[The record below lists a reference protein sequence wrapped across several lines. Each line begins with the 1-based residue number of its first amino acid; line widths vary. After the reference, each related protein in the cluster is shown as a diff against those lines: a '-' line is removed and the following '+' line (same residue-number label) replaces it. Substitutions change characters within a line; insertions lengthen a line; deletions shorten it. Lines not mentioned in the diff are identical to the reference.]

1 MGFPWISML
10 HGGFRKVMGVPPKSS
25 ISLGLSRSQKH
36 HPLLAWGTPMTSW
49 DPTHGFFSGI
59 HRSGLDDRC
68 HFWEMRIGPLI
79 LLIGGKKKTA

>member
-36 HPLLAWGTPMTSW
+36 HPLLAWGTPMTLEYITNGIPILQEIYGPKMEMFVK
-49 DPTHGFFSGI
+49 DEVFLGGHGYI
-59 HRSGLDDRC
+59 
-68 HFWEMRIGPLI
+68 I
-79 LLIGGKKKTA
+79 A